1 MKKNSMRFK
10 NFRWS
15 WFIYWAL
22 SLFVVTLLFEILWDL
37 VAGNVISKNFTAQEL
52 VRRFVA
58 AVVIAFLFSLF
69 KWEKRKK
76 QQEETPE

>member
-1 MKKNSMRFK
+1 MRFK